1 MMKKNPTHNST
12 ATKTTNK
19 HVSFD
24 YDSMRSRNTATDTTD
39 SAEQNLFHRPALRA
53 VDENTKN
60 ERNEL
65 DSPMTQRRRWNVRNE
80 VRGTKNF
87 RATAMDK
94 VMIMQRRIE
103 SLEQTIVNAN
113 EFIKM
118 KETSFKNMENEVLKM
133 NEQKRIMN
141 SMKEE
146 RRKSDKEMAE
156 NDIILRELKNDANKE
171 ITRLTIE
178 CESLRKR
185 ESLQIE
191 DLSEA
196 LKNKT
201 MHVEDLENTVSRLH
215 GREMLMARERDVALI
230 ESQRAQKE
238 LQQTK
243 ARCVALSKAHE
254 EAIVNF
260 SSVKAENNRI
270 KEENIV
276 LVSTNEE
283 LNAQVDTKRKENDL
297 LYAALENKNL
307 VIDGKVE
314 REMSE
319 CVKISQRVE
328 FKEALQKATYEAERK
343 ASECES
349 KLESERKDI
358 TDLICSFEEELK
370 NKTEKIASLRVEL
383 ANARVVNTHPQT
395 TTRKTTTTAFKEQ
408 TSVLLGEVEEDDY
421 ERSEEL
427 KRLDATRWTLQKELE
442 REIADANM
450 LRDRNKKLSHEMDK
464 LKREYSYAQEKLEAQ
479 DLHLEMLEKTHRSAR
494 ETLKAAEEEK
504 FQAER
509 AIRNAKTDAEMA
521 VKRKDSQAVI
531 ENREM
536 KMQVQSLERQLE
548 RAEDRVK
555 AAELDAANALVK
567 VNEEVEKRVKL
578 EMDFQEKET
587 KIKVKE
593 RDLRNK
599 LEHSRQALHFILL
612 ATPQTLSKLLD
623 AAEVT
628 RDTGIIDQST
638 KPRDV
643 EENLWL
649 RVVDATASLNRLRNE
664 DS

>member
-1 MMKKNPTHNST
+1 
-12 ATKTTNK
+12 
-19 HVSFD
+19 
-24 YDSMRSRNTATDTTD
+24 
-39 SAEQNLFHRPALRA
+39 
-53 VDENTKN
+53 
-60 ERNEL
+60 
-65 DSPMTQRRRWNVRNE
+65 
-80 VRGTKNF
+80 
-87 RATAMDK
+87 
-94 VMIMQRRIE
+94 
-103 SLEQTIVNAN
+103 
-113 EFIKM
+113 
-118 KETSFKNMENEVLKM
+118 
-133 NEQKRIMN
+133 
-141 SMKEE
+141 
-146 RRKSDKEMAE
+146 
-156 NDIILRELKNDANKE
+156 
-171 ITRLTIE
+171 
-178 CESLRKR
+178 
-185 ESLQIE
+185 
-191 DLSEA
+191 
-196 LKNKT
+196 
-201 MHVEDLENTVSRLH
+201 
-215 GREMLMARERDVALI
+215 
-230 ESQRAQKE
+230 
-238 LQQTK
+238 
-243 ARCVALSKAHE
+243 
-254 EAIVNF
+254 
-260 SSVKAENNRI
+260 
-270 KEENIV
+270 
-276 LVSTNEE
+276 
-283 LNAQVDTKRKENDL
+283 
-297 LYAALENKNL
+297 
-307 VIDGKVE
+307 
-314 REMSE
+314 
-319 CVKISQRVE
+319 
-328 FKEALQKATYEAERK
+328 
-343 ASECES
+343 
-349 KLESERKDI
+349 
-358 TDLICSFEEELK
+358 
-370 NKTEKIASLRVEL
+370 
-383 ANARVVNTHPQT
+383 
-395 TTRKTTTTAFKEQ
+395 
-408 TSVLLGEVEEDDY
+408 
-421 ERSEEL
+421 
-427 KRLDATRWTLQKELE
+427 
-442 REIADANM
+442 M

-664 DS
+664 DL

>member
-1 MMKKNPTHNST
+1 M
-12 ATKTTNK
+12 
-19 HVSFD
+19 
-24 YDSMRSRNTATDTTD
+24 
-39 SAEQNLFHRPALRA
+39 
-53 VDENTKN
+53 
-60 ERNEL
+60 
-65 DSPMTQRRRWNVRNE
+65 
-80 VRGTKNF
+80 
-87 RATAMDK
+87 
-94 VMIMQRRIE
+94 
-103 SLEQTIVNAN
+103 
-113 EFIKM
+113 
-118 KETSFKNMENEVLKM
+118 
-133 NEQKRIMN
+133 
-141 SMKEE
+141 
-146 RRKSDKEMAE
+146 
-156 NDIILRELKNDANKE
+156 
-171 ITRLTIE
+171 
-178 CESLRKR
+178 
-185 ESLQIE
+185 
-191 DLSEA
+191 
-196 LKNKT
+196 
-201 MHVEDLENTVSRLH
+201 
-215 GREMLMARERDVALI
+215 
-230 ESQRAQKE
+230 
-238 LQQTK
+238 
-243 ARCVALSKAHE
+243 
-254 EAIVNF
+254 
-260 SSVKAENNRI
+260 
-270 KEENIV
+270 
-276 LVSTNEE
+276 
-283 LNAQVDTKRKENDL
+283 
-297 LYAALENKNL
+297 
-307 VIDGKVE
+307 
-314 REMSE
+314 
-319 CVKISQRVE
+319 
-328 FKEALQKATYEAERK
+328 
-343 ASECES
+343 
-349 KLESERKDI
+349 
-358 TDLICSFEEELK
+358 
-370 NKTEKIASLRVEL
+370 

-664 DS
+664 DL